1 MNSIANMFYGLD
13 NSIENKES
21 RYSEYKN
28 NSLYTPALNQG
39 LNFKNYQN
47 KIMNKTKIKRDSN
60 NVNTKEG
67 FQTSNTTDDGSYKLA
82 EDSKQILSD
91 TSSGTDNS
99 LQNEYNVTLLA
110 YQKLLAKVSGGTS
123 DYINRVSPTNP
134 YLNKYI
140 HWTDPAAGGSIMY
153 VTNQGVAKPITDWD
167 IYTGLWGKNGCPDD
181 KSTVDITIPWDS
193 SYNVEGT
200 TIPTSPSLTV
210 GPPMKASESCGNEGN
225 NVYVDKLLT
234 NSSATYSGCYADD
247 VSSSVM
253 SFIGGA
259 PPVAETFITN
269 GNFSQSQIA
278 NNSYKYLTWDT
289 TTVPGWN
296 FNCVLSNNSSAW
308 GYPMPY
314 PNGNQCV
321 SIQKDQELWTANW
334 ISFSPGVTYTI
345 SFDACGRNC
354 CDGSGVANPIDVG
367 LEGKS
372 FYSFTPP
379 VNKWTKYSTNFTVD
393 SQQSMRVSFKGTWT
407 SGDRSSAIQN
417 VAIDKGSSS
426 SSGGTYT
433 YDMCKNAAIDGGYKY
448 FALQNVNTE
457 TSMGYCG
464 VSNDSVS
471 ATKNG
476 TAYII
481 TGGVSLWSTNTTDTG
496 SYAYLTDQGALT
508 VYNSAGA
515 GIYNTDNSTAQPS
528 NYLGCYGD
536 NSKRAIPYLQSGN
549 QSYDLAECQQ
559 KATDNG
565 AAPYFGLQN
574 STSGT
579 NAQCF
584 LASSI
589 TGVRDYGKASNC
601 TKLKDGSYSGGG
613 WSNAVY
619 SLDPTSIYYL
629 ILKDDGNMSI
639 HRGSGP
645 NDDQGKIWS
654 SETNGKQQ
662 KANPAYAAAKG
673 KYGNNWIASGSGLS
687 AGDFVGSTDGSIYL
701 LMQSDGNLILYT
713 SKDAENCQKMKD
725 GNTGGGLNANALYEM
740 SSVGIPGNMGKV
752 AYVDSN
758 SVLYPYP
765 DSSIGLSNDYDTYTD
780 FSSAGHDISGK
791 SFSNATVDSCKS
803 ACNDLKNCYGFDFD
817 KKNNVCY
824 PKDNTMYPKGSKS
837 TNSSID
843 LYVRKPKI
851 TKPPTGVSNKIFNTD
866 SLTYDNY
873 TKSDKDIGNSYGLS
887 TANSVEKQQ
896 LDQLKTRLDQ
906 ISQQLSDD
914 TGILNTDEIKVGNQS
929 TLQTQSI
936 GNYLKEYKNTTNKI
950 KNFNS
955 GNMDGIIRDSD
966 INVLKENYN
975 YYFWSI
981 LAVGTVLVTMNI
993 TKN

>member
-13 NSIENKES
+13 NFIENKES
-21 RYSEYKN
+21 RHSEYKN

-39 LNFKNYQN
+39 QNFKNYQN
-47 KIMNKTKIKRDSN
+47 KIKNKIKIKRDSN
-60 NVNTKEG
+60 NINTKEG
-67 FQTSNTTDDGSYKLA
+67 FQTSNTTSDDGSYQLA

-153 VTNQGVAKPITDWD
+153 VTNQGVAKPIGDGD
-167 IYTGLWGKNGCPDD
+167 IYTSLWGNNGCPDD
-181 KSTVDITIPWDS
+181 KSVVDVTIPWDS

-210 GPPMKASESCGNEGN
+210 GPPMKANESCGNEGN

-253 SFIGGA
+253 TFIGGA
-259 PPVAETFITN
+259 PQKNSSIEN
-269 GNFSQSQIA
+269 GNFSQPSIT
-278 NNSYKYLTWDT
+278 NNTYEYITSVSK
-289 TTVPGWN
+289 VPSWN
-296 FNCVLSNNSSAW
+296 FGNAVLLNNSSAW

-314 PNGNQCV
+314 PNGNQCAC
-321 SIQKDQELWTANW
+321 IQGTTYMEQTLNLSVGSYTL
-334 ISFSPGVTYTI
+334 SFM
-345 SFDACGRNC
+345 ACGRPGFSGANTI
-354 CDGSGVANPIDVG
+354 DIQLNGETFYSVTPPTTKWTSYSSSFTVTTSGNNIIKFLGTIQSGDNSSAFQNISLDTSGV
-367 LEGKS
+367 
-372 FYSFTPP
+372 
-379 VNKWTKYSTNFTVD
+379 ST
-393 SQQSMRVSFKGTWT
+393 T
-407 SGDRSSAIQN
+407 SGS
-417 VAIDKGSSS
+417 
-426 SSGGTYT
+426 YT
-433 YDMCKNAAIDGGYKY
+433 YDMCKNAAIDSGYKY

-464 VSNDSVS
+464 VTNDSIS

-476 TAYII
+476 TGYVV
-481 TGGVSLWSTNTTDTG
+481 TGSVPLWASSWQGAETVAG
-496 SYAYLTDQGALT
+496 SYAYLTEQGTLSL
-508 VYNSAGA
+508 YNASGA
-515 GIYNTDNSTAQPS
+515 SIYNTPVDSTLTSGGYIGCYKDKDSRAMTNKQKDFTLDDCKKYAEDN
-528 NYLGCYGD
+528 NYLYYALQAT
-536 NSKRAIPYLQSGN
+536 SKSNDKG
-549 QSYDLAECQQ
+549 
-559 KATDNG
+559 
-565 AAPYFGLQN
+565 
-574 STSGT
+574 
-579 NAQCF
+579 QCF
-584 LASSI
+584 TSNDLTSSQKY
-589 TGVRDYGKASNC
+589 GVANNC
-601 TKLKDGSYSGGG
+601 FENSFKQMVGSD
-613 WSNAVY
+613 WSNAIY
-619 SLDPTSIYYL
+619 STESTVAYYL
-629 ILKDDGNMSI
+629 IIQDDGNMCVYK
-639 HRGSGP
+639 GSSP
-645 NDDQGKIWS
+645 SDNQGKIWC
-654 SETNGKQQ
+654 SETTGQQQ
-662 KANPAYAAAKG
+662 KANPAYTAAKS
-673 KYGNNWIASGSGLS
+673 KYGKNWIASGTGLS

-701 LMQSDGNLILYT
+701 LMQSDGNLVLYT
-713 SKDAENCQKMKD
+713 STNAENCQKMKD
-725 GNTGGGLNANALYEM
+725 GNTGGGVYGNALYEM

-765 DSSIGLSNDYDTYTD
+765 DSSIGLSNDYDIYTD
-780 FSSAGHDISGK
+780 FSSSGHDISGK

-817 KKNNVCY
+817 KTNNVCY

-837 TNSSID
+837 INSSID

-851 TKPPTGVSNKIFNTD
+851 TKPPTGVSNTIFNTD

-873 TKSDKDIGNSYGLS
+873 TKSTKDIGNSYGLS

-914 TGILNTDEIKVGNQS
+914 TGTLNTDEIKVGNQS

-936 GNYLKEYKNTTNKI
+936 GNYLKEYKNTNNKI
-950 KNFNS
+950 KNFTS

-993 TKN
+993 TKK